1 MHFTNLCGSTI
12 DTAIKYKFKW
22 VVGRGPIVLLGT
34 VFCILFSV
42 HFSDLHSSMFY
53 TAIKYKFKQVVGR
66 RLIVLLGTVFCI
78 LFTSL
83 VYIFQTYVNMWLNDL
98 DCRKIQVQAG
108 SWQRTYCTSFSVL
121 GAVFCTSFSV
131 NFSVRISSMQT
142 AIKYKFKQVVVR
154 GLISII
160 LFLCTVFC
168 VSFTVHFSD
177 LRGSKHSQPLL
188 PVPGRNSC
196 KRTLYRGS
204 DKFNLCTMPK
214 RLLQ

>member
-1 MHFTNLCGSTI
+1 MFFLALYSAYCLLYIFQTYVAQRFTLPESTSLSRLLAEDSLFFLALCS
-12 DTAIKYKFKW
+12 AY
-22 VVGRGPIVLLGT
+22 
-34 VFCILFSV
+34 C
-42 HFSDLHSSMFY
+42 
-53 TAIKYKFKQVVGR
+53 
-66 RLIVLLGTVFCI
+66 
-78 LFTSL
+78 L

-177 LRGSKHSQPLL
+177 LRGSTLSQPLL
-188 PVPGRNSC
+188 PMPSRNSC

-204 DKFNLCTMPK
+204 DKLNLCTMPK